1 MQSARQYCQSNLMPR
16 IIKANREE
24 KFDKE
29 IMKEYGDLGFLGATL
44 KGYGCAGVS
53 STSYGIKDNL

>member
-1 MQSARQYCQSNLMPR
+1 MQSARQYCQSNLMSR

-29 IMKEYGDLGFLGATL
+29 IMKEFGELGFLGATL
-44 KGYGCAGVS
+44 QGYGCAGVS
-53 STSYGIKDNL
+53 SISYGIKDNL